1 MLLKTQ
7 IFALIWS
14 AEAMYKKIH
23 VIINPASGIAE
34 PVLTDLNWAF
44 KEAGVE
50 WEALVTKDAGDAAN
64 FARQALKKEVD
75 VIAMYGGDGTVM
87 EVANELKGSTT
98 PMAILPGGTANVM
111 AKELGIPV
119 DLPRAIALMLGED
132 HEIREVDIG
141 EAKDRCFL
149 VRLSIGILASMEENA
164 ERQTKARMGTLAYVL
179 AGLQAIRDPTV
190 AHYKITIDGETF
202 EAEGVGAF
210 LANSGNVGIQGLS
223 LVHTISVSDGLLDLL
238 VIQKANLGSLLQMA
252 ATAIVGDDPPPV
264 LQHWQG
270 REITVSTDPVQS
282 VTLDGEPWSETPV
295 TIHISEQKL
304 RVIVPKTSI
313 DAAA

>member
-1 MLLKTQ
+1 M
-7 IFALIWS
+7 S
-14 AEAMYKKIH
+14 KKIY

-44 KEAGVE
+44 KDAGIE
-50 WEALVTKDAGDAAN
+50 WEALITKDAGDAARY
-64 FARQALKKEVD
+64 AQQAIRDKVD
-75 VIAMYGGDGTVM
+75 VVATYGGDGTVM
-87 EVANELKGSTT
+87 EVANELKGSNI

-119 DLPRAIALMLGED
+119 DLPRAIAMMLGD
-132 HEIREVDIG
+132 DYEIREVDIG

-149 VRLSIGILASMEENA
+149 VRLSIGILAAMEENA
-164 ERQTKARMGTLAYVL
+164 ERQTKARMGTLAYAL

-190 AHYKITIDGETF
+190 AQYKIIIDGKQF
-202 EAEGVGAF
+202 EAEGVAAF
-210 LANSGNVGIQGLS
+210 IANSGNVGIQGLS
-223 LVHTISVSDGLLDLL
+223 MVHTMSVSDGLLDLL

-264 LQHWQG
+264 MQHWQG
-270 REITVSTDPVQS
+270 KAITVSTDPVQS

-295 TIHISEQKL
+295 TVHVSDEKL
-304 RVIVPKTSI
+304 RVIVPKASSLV
-313 DAAA
+313 AEA